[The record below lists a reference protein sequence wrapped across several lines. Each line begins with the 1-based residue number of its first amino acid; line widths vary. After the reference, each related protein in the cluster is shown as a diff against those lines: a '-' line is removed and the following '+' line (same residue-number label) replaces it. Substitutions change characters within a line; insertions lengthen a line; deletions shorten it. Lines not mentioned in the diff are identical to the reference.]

1 MVFINYLKD
10 CHTASEDTDGN
21 VTANKPD
28 IGFYEGSAKY
38 LAIPHSDDFDTIYDN
53 TFNGCTALE
62 ELYIPSNV
70 SIIEAKAF
78 AGCPSLK
85 LVTLCRS
92 KPSTSMTKRTPFG
105 APATCKFVYDKKAK
119 PKT

>member
-10 CHTASEDTDGN
+10 CHTASEDTGGN

-38 LAIPHSDDFDTIYDN
+38 LAIPHSDDFDTIEDN

-70 SIIEAKAF
+70 SSIGAKAF

-92 KPSTSMTKRTPFG
+92 EPSTSMTEKTPFG